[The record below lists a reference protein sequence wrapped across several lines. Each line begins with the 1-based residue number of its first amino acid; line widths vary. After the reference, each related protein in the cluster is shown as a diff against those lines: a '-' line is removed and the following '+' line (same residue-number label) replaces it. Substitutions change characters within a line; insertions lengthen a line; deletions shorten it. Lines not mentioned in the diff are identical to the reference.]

1 MKDILLDENSDLDI
15 INGDFV
21 AGNSDGQNQELLLA
35 TDKGEWKEN
44 PTVGV
49 GLFGFLNDE
58 GPQELFR
65 EIREQFTADG
75 MTVKEL
81 RVLPDNKIGIDAKY

>member
-1 MKDILLDENSDLDI
+1 MNDILLDTNSDLQI

-21 AGNSDGQNQELLLA
+21 CGQSDGQNQVLLLA

-49 GLFGFLNDE
+49 GLFGFLEDE
-58 GPQELFR
+58 GPANLFS
-65 EIREQFTADG
+65 EIRAQFTADG
-75 MTVKEL
+75 LTINEL
-81 RVLPDNKIGIDAKY
+81 KVLPDNKLGIDAKY